1 MISRGRHPKK
11 EVADALQRA
20 NAAGLLVIP
29 IHRAHRWGEM
39 KCEPCKASWGVW
51 TSPRNPGT
59 HAKQIDRFVTEH
71 TQCTVFEVP
80 R

>member
-1 MISRGRHPKK
+1 
-11 EVADALQRA
+11 V
-20 NAAGLLVIP
+20 
-29 IHRAHRWGEM
+29 
-39 KCEPCKASWGVW
+39 KCEPCKASRDVW
-51 TSPRNPGT
+51 ASPRNPGT